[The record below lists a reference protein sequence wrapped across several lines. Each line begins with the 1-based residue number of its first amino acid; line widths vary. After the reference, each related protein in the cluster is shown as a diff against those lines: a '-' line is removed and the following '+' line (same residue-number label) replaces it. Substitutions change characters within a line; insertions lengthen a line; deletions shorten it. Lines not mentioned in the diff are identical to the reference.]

1 MGDLMVPTIE
11 RAVAFGAASSL
22 VGIVT
27 EPAPT
32 VRIQGAPTVVI
43 LNAGIIHRV
52 GPNRLHVTLARELA
66 ARGVPSLRF
75 DLSGLG
81 DSEPRRDELP
91 LLDGNLADIRA
102 AVDAVSAT
110 TGRVVLV
117 GLCSGADLS
126 IVYASSDE
134 RVIGAVL
141 LDPSIP
147 RTRGYYLRHLGR
159 RFQSVWSRPLLGA
172 GGAVPIGHSLSRLVR
187 LGRDV
192 VSDSDSSLLQ
202 RPEVRR
208 FLQDAYCATMAKGVR
223 VLSVFT
229 AGLTHRHNHSRQLLE
244 AFPSLREGPQLRLA
258 YLSDSD
264 HTFTRAANRTHVA
277 QLVVEWVTTTFTR
290 A

>member
-1 MGDLMVPTIE
+1 MDDLMVPTIE
-11 RAVAFGAASSL
+11 RAVTFGPASSL

-27 EPAPT
+27 EPAAS
-32 VRIQGAPTVVI
+32 VRVQGAPTVVI

-66 ARGVPSLRF
+66 ARGFPSLRF

-91 LLDGNLADIRA
+91 LLDGNLADIRSA
-102 AVDAVSAT
+102 LDAVSAT
-110 TGRVVLV
+110 TSSIVLV
-117 GLCSGADLS
+117 GLCSGADHS
-126 IVYASSDE
+126 IVYASSDD
-134 RVIGAVL
+134 RVVGAVL

-159 RFQSVWSRPLLGA
+159 RFQSAWSRPLGV
-172 GGAVPIGHSLSRLVR
+172 GGAAPIGHSLSRLVR

-208 FLQDAYCATMAKGVR
+208 FLQNAYSSTMAKGVK

-264 HTFTRAANRTHVA
+264 HTFTRAANRTNVA
-277 QLVVEWVTTTFTR
+277 RLVVEWMTTTFTD